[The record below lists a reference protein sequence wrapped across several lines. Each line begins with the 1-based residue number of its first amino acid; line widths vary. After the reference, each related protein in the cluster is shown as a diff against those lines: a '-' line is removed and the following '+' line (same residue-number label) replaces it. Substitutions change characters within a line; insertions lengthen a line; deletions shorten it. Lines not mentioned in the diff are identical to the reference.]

1 MDLGHKILASLI
13 AAGGMCLLVSA
24 QAEELMYSG
33 FMSDYSQL
41 EKVTDGTA
49 EYRYVAPG
57 GEDQLAKY
65 NAVMIDQPEI
75 FIANDSPYRGV
86 KPKQLDAFAESLRAG
101 IAAAMSDRMYV
112 VNRPG
117 ENVLYV
123 AVAASNLKLKKKK
136 KGVLGYT
143 PIGLVSGAVRG
154 AATTD
159 IAKKADLQGLVFEME
174 AFDSISGERIVAV
187 IDTIGIEAES
197 PATWEELDAF
207 MAKYGR
213 LIQCRFDN
221 ARLPAEQRVD
231 CLADQ
236 G

>member
-1 MDLGHKILASLI
+1 MDIGRKI
-13 AAGGMCLLVSA
+13 GMCVIVASATCLFSSA
-24 QAEELMYSG
+24 QGEELIYSG

-41 EKVTDGTA
+41 EKVTDGSA
-49 EYRYVAPG
+49 DYRYVAPG
-57 GEDQLAKY
+57 GEEKLVKY
-65 NAVMIDQPEI
+65 NAVMIDEPEI

-86 KPKQLDAFAESLRAG
+86 KPKQLAAFAESLREG
-101 IAAAMSDRMYV
+101 IASAMSDRMYV
-112 VNRPG
+112 VSRPG

-123 AVAASNLKLKKKK
+123 TVAASNLKLKKKK
-136 KGVLGYT
+136 KSVLGYT

-159 IAKKADLQGLVFEME
+159 VAKKADLQGLVFELE
-174 AFDSISGERIVAV
+174 AFDSISGERVVAI
-187 IDTIGIEAES
+187 IDSIGIDAKS
-197 PATWEELDAF
+197 PATWEELEVF